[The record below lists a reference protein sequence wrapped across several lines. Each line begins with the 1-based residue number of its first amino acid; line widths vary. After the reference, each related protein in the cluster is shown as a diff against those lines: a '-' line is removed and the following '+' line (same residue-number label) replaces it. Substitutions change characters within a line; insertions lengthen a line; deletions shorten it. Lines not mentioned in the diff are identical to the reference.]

1 MTWKR
6 SAVFFFFD
14 CLLHV
19 CSTSPIFSRHF
30 CVVYSHF
37 VFFLFPFKHFPCT
50 TTRVVHIKRALL
62 ERVLHVCV
70 TQERLQSLEKRG
82 KRKKR
87 KNDQTETNKHTHT
100 TGLYLYMD
108 VQTTP
113 STAKGIKKK
122 KKKKDV
128 DAQSNKEK
136 IYGHRFYFIS
146 FFFFFLFLVKKNKK
160 RWRFYSMDWMT
171 CVQSPCQLQA
181 LLLGWMAS
189 KNGVSTLWDTLANWR
204 DEYCT

>member
-1 MTWKR
+1 MKAQR
-6 SAVFFFFD
+6 SIFLFRLFT
-14 CLLHV
+14 V

-37 VFFLFPFKHFPCT
+37 VLFFLFPFKHFPCT
-50 TTRVVHIKRALL
+50 TTRVVDIKRALL

-122 KKKKDV
+122 KKKKIFTPNRTRRKSM
-128 DAQSNKEK
+128 A
-136 IYGHRFYFIS
+136 IAFIS
-146 FFFFFLFLVKKNKK
+146 FLFI
-160 RWRFYSMDWMT
+160 F
-171 CVQSPCQLQA
+171 
-181 LLLGWMAS
+181 G
-189 KNGVSTLWDTLANWR
+189 
-204 DEYCT
+204 